1 MSNLRPTLAV
11 KGKWVLIPDGDE
23 TVFGSEQ
30 WVLIENDK
38 ITAVSPNRPAE
49 ADDFI
54 ELDEALV
61 LPGFINMHNH
71 ISSAVLTRGLTE
83 DLPTQ
88 SYASELIYDILMPT
102 SKVAVETLEDSE
114 IRAIADLG
122 MLEIIKG
129 GTTTLLDMFRSQ
141 QTQIFESA
149 AEMGLRFYGAPYMF
163 SGTDTDPMTEWKGIY
178 QAYNDR
184 EHERVKVFLGPHG
197 VDTCDTDLFLA
208 VKEAADEYGCLI
220 STHVAQSRQEVEQLQ
235 RTHGCSPVA
244 HLESI
249 GLLGPNLLAA
259 HCLYA
264 DEDDLE
270 MLRATDT
277 VVANCPMTFARGG
290 LYAPYHRFAGKG
302 IRTVLGTDGY
312 IMDVANEMRMSG
324 LISKLEFGRADV
336 GTADELVKAMTRTAA
351 EVLGRS
357 DLGRIE
363 TGAKADLVVVDLK
376 APHFQPIHDPLTAF
390 VWYGNGADIAHVI
403 VDGQILVRDRC
414 FTLGDEDAII
424 EAGAAAVAK
433 VWAAGKEQG
442 LRRFREGGFQ

>member
-149 AEMGLRFYGAPYMF
+149 AEMGLPTPISPPEGVAGIPFSVSLSQKPSSTSLGACPL
-163 SGTDTDPMTEWKGIY
+163 SASSNP
-178 QAYNDR
+178 
-184 EHERVKVFLGPHG
+184 
-197 VDTCDTDLFLA
+197 
-208 VKEAADEYGCLI
+208 
-220 STHVAQSRQEVEQLQ
+220 SR
-235 RTHGCSPVA
+235 
-244 HLESI
+244 
-249 GLLGPNLLAA
+249 
-259 HCLYA
+259 
-264 DEDDLE
+264 
-270 MLRATDT
+270 
-277 VVANCPMTFARGG
+277 
-290 LYAPYHRFAGKG
+290 
-302 IRTVLGTDGY
+302 
-312 IMDVANEMRMSG
+312 
-324 LISKLEFGRADV
+324 
-336 GTADELVKAMTRTAA
+336 
-351 EVLGRS
+351 
-357 DLGRIE
+357 
-363 TGAKADLVVVDLK
+363 
-376 APHFQPIHDPLTAF
+376 
-390 VWYGNGADIAHVI
+390 W
-403 VDGQILVRDRC
+403 
-414 FTLGDEDAII
+414 
-424 EAGAAAVAK
+424 
-433 VWAAGKEQG
+433 
-442 LRRFREGGFQ
+442 